1 MKTDMIRSATVQD
14 AEEILSIY
22 KYYVENTA
30 ITFECIV
37 PTLEDFTGR
46 IEKTLKKYP
55 YLVAE
60 QDGEIIGYAYAGPLN
75 VRQAFD
81 WSVECSIYVKA
92 GLQKKGLGRALYTAL
107 ENALALQNI
116 IIVTACI
123 AYPEVEDEYLNKNS
137 VQFHSHFGYKMVGE
151 FHKCGFKFGRWYGMV
166 WMEKFIAEHTVP
178 PKPFKAFDEVRA
190 ELFEKYDI
198 K

>member
-1 MKTDMIRSATVQD
+1 MIRTATVRD
-14 AEEILSIY
+14 AAEILEIY
-22 KYYVENTA
+22 KYYIENTA

-37 PTLEDFTGR
+37 PTVEQFANR
-46 IEKTLKKYP
+46 IENTLKKYP
-55 YLVAE
+55 YLVCE

-92 GLQKKGLGRALYTAL
+92 GLQKKGLGRELYSAL

-116 IIVTACI
+116 INLSACI
-123 AYPEVEDEYLNKNS
+123 AYPEEEDEYLNRNS
-137 VQFHSHFGYKMVGE
+137 VQFHSHFGYSMVGE
-151 FHKCGFKFGRWYGMV
+151 FHKCGYKFGRWYGMV
-166 WMEKFIAEHTVP
+166 WMEKFIGEHNE
-178 PKPFKAFDEVRA
+178 PKSFRVFDDIRA
-190 ELFEKYDI
+190 ELLEKYGI

>member
-1 MKTDMIRSATVQD
+1 MIRTATVHD
-14 AEEILSIY
+14 AAEILDIY
-22 KYYVENTA
+22 KYYIENTA
-30 ITFECIV
+30 ITLECVV
-37 PTLEDFTGR
+37 PTVEQFAQR
-46 IEKTLKKYP
+46 IENTLKKYP

-92 GLQKKGLGRALYTAL
+92 GLQKKGLGRELYSAL

-116 IIVTACI
+116 INLSACI
-123 AYPEVEDEYLNKNS
+123 AYPEVEDEYLNYNS
-137 VQFHSHFGYKMVGE
+137 VQFHSHFGYSMVGE
-151 FHKCGFKFGRWYGMV
+151 FHKCGYKFGRWYGMV
-166 WMEKFIAEHTVP
+166 WMEKFIGEHNE
-178 PKPFKAFDEVRA
+178 PKPFRVFDDIRA
-190 ELFEKYDI
+190 ELLEKYGI

>member
-1 MKTDMIRSATVQD
+1 MIRTATVRD
-14 AEEILSIY
+14 AAKILDIY
-22 KYYVENTA
+22 KYYIENTA

-37 PTLEDFTGR
+37 PTVEQFAQR
-46 IEKTLKKYP
+46 IENTLKKYP
-55 YLVAE
+55 YLVCE

-92 GLQKKGLGRALYTAL
+92 GLQKKGLGRELYGAL

-116 IIVTACI
+116 INLSACI
-123 AYPEVEDEYLNKNS
+123 AYPEVEDEYLSRNS
-137 VQFHSHFGYKMVGE
+137 VQFHSHFGYSMVGE
-151 FHKCGFKFGRWYGMV
+151 FHKCGYKFGRWYGMV
-166 WMEKFIAEHTVP
+166 WMEKFIGEHTEP
-178 PKPFKAFDEVRA
+178 KAFRVFDDIRA
-190 ELFEKYDI
+190 ELLEKYGI

>member
-1 MKTDMIRSATVQD
+1 MD
-14 AEEILSIY
+14 IY
-22 KYYVENTA
+22 KYYIENTA

-37 PTLEDFTGR
+37 PTVEQFAQR
-46 IEKTLKKYP
+46 IENTLKKYP
-55 YLVAE
+55 YLVCE

-92 GLQKKGLGRALYTAL
+92 GLQKKGLGRELYGAL

-116 IIVTACI
+116 INLSACI
-123 AYPEVEDEYLNKNS
+123 AYPEVEDEYLSRNS
-137 VQFHSHFGYKMVGE
+137 VQFHSHFGYSMVGE
-151 FHKCGFKFGRWYGMV
+151 FHKCGYKFGRWYGMV
-166 WMEKFIAEHTVP
+166 WMEKFIGEHTEP
-178 PKPFKAFDEVRA
+178 TAFRVFDDIRA
-190 ELFEKYDI
+190 ELFEKYAI

>member
-1 MKTDMIRSATVQD
+1 MIRVATEKD
-14 AEEILSIY
+14 AERLLEIY
-22 KYYVENTA
+22 EYYIRNTA

-37 PTLEDFTGR
+37 PTVEQFRQR
-46 IEKTLKKYP
+46 IENTLKKYP

-81 WSVECSIYVKA
+81 WSVECSIYVAHDKR
-92 GLQKKGLGRALYTAL
+92 GGGLGNKLYTAL

-116 IIVTACI
+116 INLSACI
-123 AYPEVEDEYLNKNS
+123 AYPEVEDEYLTRNS
-137 VQFHSHFGYKMVGE
+137 VGYHSHFGYTMVGE
-151 FHKCGFKFGRWYGMV
+151 FHKCGYKFGRWYGMV
-166 WMEKFIAEHTVP
+166 WMEKHIAAHTE
-178 PKPFKAFDEVRA
+178 PKPFRVFDDVRP
-190 ELFEKYDI
+190 ELFERYGI